1 MVSTALLPYQS
12 PTQLLVDCQEEDAA
26 YMEVAATLQ
35 SVCIGSATA
44 LGERPDQQVSSGHHM
59 RESVLGGLP
68 RGCSPSGV
76 VSLALSGPGFIWASC
91 RVT

>member
-1 MVSTALLPYQS
+1 
-12 PTQLLVDCQEEDAA
+12 
-26 YMEVAATLQ
+26 MEVAATLQ

-68 RGCSPSGV
+68 CGCRPSGV
-76 VSLALSGPGFIWASC
+76 VSLALAALVSFGPRAGSHGKYN
-91 RVT
+91 RHK